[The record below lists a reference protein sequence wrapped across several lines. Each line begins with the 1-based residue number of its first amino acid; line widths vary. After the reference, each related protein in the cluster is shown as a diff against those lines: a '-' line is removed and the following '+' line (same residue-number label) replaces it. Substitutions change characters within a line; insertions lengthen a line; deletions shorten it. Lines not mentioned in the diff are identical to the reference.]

1 MLALVADDRPAQKV
15 LAVWLSMARGKAV
28 PDDDVI
34 ATRCVVLGVAS
45 KVDAAR
51 AAARLRAAG
60 LLTPDGTTDLG
71 ERWLQ
76 TIAANLTGTSR
87 SKKKK

>member
-15 LAVWLSMARGKAV
+15 LAVWLSMADGEET
-28 PDDDVI
+28 PDEDAI
-34 ATRCVVLGVAS
+34 ATQCVVLGVAS
-45 KVDAAR
+45 KADAAR

-60 LLTPDGTTDLG
+60 LLTVDGTTDLG

-76 TIAANLTGTSR
+76 TIAANLTGSGR
-87 SKKKK
+87 SKRKK